1 MSFLGQRVLATL
13 VVMIGTSTIVF
24 GAVRLSGDPAAL
36 FAGEDTSPETLA
48 RIRQDLGFDRPL
60 AIQYIDY
67 FRGLATADL
76 GRSLRYGQPVSELIA
91 QRLPATLG
99 LAMSGLALATLIGV
113 PSGVASAITR
123 GKAWDRVSMLLSL
136 LGQSVP
142 PFWLGILLILVF
154 AVHFPLFPTSGYG
167 DVRHLILPAVTIG
180 GYFAAR
186 ISRLTRAAF
195 LEVLGQD
202 YLRTAR
208 SKGIAERIVLVRHA
222 APNAAIPILTV
233 VSVTISTLIGGSM
246 IVEIVFAWPGLG
258 QLMLQGVQ
266 TRDYPLVQGVVVIVS
281 MLVAVTSFVTD
292 LLYLKLDPRIRA
304 R

>member
-1 MSFLGQRVLATL
+1 
-13 VVMIGTSTIVF
+13 
-24 GAVRLSGDPAAL
+24 
-36 FAGEDTSPETLA
+36 
-48 RIRQDLGFDRPL
+48 
-60 AIQYIDY
+60 
-67 FRGLATADL
+67 
-76 GRSLRYGQPVSELIA
+76 
-91 QRLPATLG
+91 
-99 LAMSGLALATLIGV
+99 MSGLALATLVGV

-123 GKAWDRVSMLLSL
+123 GKAWDRLSMLLSL

-233 VSVTISTLIGGSM
+233 VSVTISTLIVASM
-246 IVEIVFAWPGLG
+246 ILEIFFPRPRLRH
-258 QLMLQGVQ
+258 LLLQGVQ
-266 TRDYPLVQGVVVIVS
+266 PRDYPLGQESVVIASILRPVPS
-281 MLVAVTSFVTD
+281 TFTAL
-292 LLYLKLDPRIRA
+292 P
-304 R
+304 